1 MQIKSFIRCVTAVV
15 LISLTLFILIS
26 FLTYSANDQPFADY
40 PVNSSV
46 HNFCGKAGAHIAGYA
61 MEGLGK
67 TSYLLIIFIGLLGV
81 LYLYKEKIEYLWVKA
96 IGAVLLLF
104 SVSSLLTLMCYIYQ
118 KPPLFTNVGGVFGI
132 IIASS
137 LYEYFNLT
145 GTIIILASGLAISIM
160 LILNATPFSP
170 FMKESGEDEL
180 SLKGDS
186 ELMNHKPRSV
196 KSQSA
201 KGKNAGVASLP
212 KRGVDKAD
220 IQPNSRADV
229 EEPIDAAPVAASI
242 EKDEPPKPL
251 SKPLMLQE
259 FRENNEFQKV
269 QNIQRIRKSPD
280 EGEQRLEDNGDNFDA
295 EAAIKKDSAYK
306 LPSLNLLEKPDKKQS
321 EDDWDQVTQRAQV
334 LKNALD
340 QFNIKSEV
348 MGVERGPVITMYELE
363 LAPGTKVGKVV
374 SLSDDL
380 AIALKAPSVRIV
392 APLLGKSSIG
402 VEVPNVQRKTVM
414 LQEILEASDEIRKK
428 MAIPLLIGKD
438 VAGNPV
444 ISDLAAMPH
453 LLIAGTTGSGKS
465 VCLNAI
471 ILSILFMRHPG
482 DIQLLLVDPKMV
494 EFSMFREVP
503 HLISPVVTDMKK
515 AAAVLEW
522 AVNKMEERYAL
533 LASVGVKHI
542 NGYNKLGTD
551 EIKKRLNPEGD
562 ASLDDVP
569 FHLPHIVIV
578 VDELA
583 DLMMV
588 ASKEVEGSVIR
599 LSQKS
604 RAVGIHLILATQR
617 PSVDVITGLIKS
629 NLPSRIS
636 FYVASKVDS
645 RTILDQNGAEK
656 LLGGGDMLFLPPG
669 TSKLVRV
676 QGAYVSDEEVRN
688 VVEYLGKCAA
698 PQFNSELKGWKGG
711 SENDNRSKDPLYH
724 EAVRI
729 ILETQRGSVSL
740 LQRRLEIGY
749 SRAAKLI
756 DLMAEDGIVG
766 EYKGSQAREVFLT
779 LEEWDAQMA
788 HADDEE
794 MNDT

>member
-1 MQIKSFIRCVTAVV
+1 MGKRRLVQCIIAVFFTACAVFIFS
-15 LISLTLFILIS
+15 SLFS
-26 FLTYSANDQPFADY
+26 HSSHDNPFADY
-40 PVNSSV
+40 PPNDPVQNV
-46 HNFCGKAGAHIAGYA
+46 CGIAGALVSGYA
-61 MEGLGK
+61 LAWFGK
-67 TSYLLIIFIGLLGV
+67 TSFLIGVIFSWLGLL
-81 LYLYKEKIEYLWVKA
+81 YFCREKVECLWVKA
-96 IGAVLLLF
+96 LGAVLFLF
-104 SVSSLLTLMCYIYQ
+104 SVASLLTLGCYAFKKSMLSY
-118 KPPLFTNVGGVFGI
+118 NVGGVIGVVL
-132 IIASS
+132 ASR
-137 LYEYFNLT
+137 LFENFNYT
-145 GTIIILASGLAISIM
+145 GATIILALGIVVSLM
-160 LILNATPFSP
+160 LLFNVTPVSP
-170 FMKESGEDEL
+170 FLKEPKESEEPETVDSHEPDPKDTKAVPTRAVKKL
-180 SLKGDS
+180 EAQESEVSHEPDVKDVKNPASDVSTMQSDNLKGKVCPDDKDGRKETGS
-186 ELMNHKPRSV
+186 RSFF
-196 KSQSA
+196 
-201 KGKNAGVASLP
+201 GKIKVPDGN
-212 KRGVDKAD
+212 
-220 IQPNSRADV
+220 
-229 EEPIDAAPVAASI
+229 PIVVQTGAEDAALHARKAVEA
-242 EKDEPPKPL
+242 KDRPYPLPPHDLLEEPPK
-251 SKPLMLQE
+251 
-259 FRENNEFQKV
+259 
-269 QNIQRIRKSPD
+269 
-280 EGEQRLEDNGDNFDA
+280 
-295 EAAIKKDSAYK
+295 
-306 LPSLNLLEKPDKKQS
+306 KQG
-321 EDDWDQVTQRAQV
+321 EDDWSQITQRAHT
-334 LKNALD
+334 LKNTLE
-340 QFNIKSEV
+340 QFNIQCEV
-348 MGVERGPVITMYELE
+348 MEIQKGPVITMYELE

-380 AIALKAPSVRIV
+380 AIALKSPSVRIV

-402 VEVPNVQRKTVM
+402 VEVPNVRREVVV
-414 LQEILEASDEIRKK
+414 LRELLESADEIRKK
-428 MAIPLLIGKD
+428 MSIPLLVGKD

-444 ISDLAAMPH
+444 FSDLAAMPH

-465 VCLNAI
+465 VCLNSV
-471 ILSILFMRHPG
+471 ILSILFMRYPSEV
-482 DIQLLLVDPKMV
+482 QLLLVDPKMV
-494 EFSMFREVP
+494 EFSLFKEIP

-542 NGYNKLGTD
+542 NGYNKLGAS

-562 ASLDDVP
+562 VDIDDVP
-569 FHLPHIVIV
+569 FYLPHIVIV

-688 VVEYLGKCAA
+688 VVEYLRTCAS
-698 PQFNSELKGWKGG
+698 PQFSPELKQWKGAVDK
-711 SENDNRSKDPLYH
+711 ENDARDNLYH

-729 ILETQRGSVSL
+729 VLESQRGSVSL

-756 DLMAEDGIVG
+756 DLMAENGLVG
-766 EYKGSQAREVFLT
+766 EYKGSQAREVFLS
-779 LEEWDAQMA
+779 LEDWEAQMSRMNP
-788 HADDEE
+788 DESD
-794 MNDT
+794 NG

>member
-1 MQIKSFIRCVTAVV
+1 MGIKRFIRCITAIT
-15 LISLTLFILIS
+15 LIASSLFIFLS
-26 FLTYSANDQPFADY
+26 FVSHSSNDPPFADY
-40 PVNSSV
+40 PVNSLVS
-46 HNFCGKAGAHIAGYA
+46 NFCGKVGAQVAGYSLA
-61 MEGLGK
+61 SLGK
-67 TSYLLIIFIGLLGV
+67 TSYLISLLVGWLGV
-81 LYLYKEKIEYLWVKA
+81 SYLYRESIECLWVKV
-96 IGAVLLLF
+96 IGAILLLF
-104 SVSSLLTLMCYIYQ
+104 SFASLLTLGCYVFKKSLLSVNI
-118 KPPLFTNVGGVFGI
+118 GGVFGI
-132 IIASS
+132 VAVSR
-137 LYEYFNLT
+137 LFEHFNLT
-145 GTIIILASGLAISIM
+145 GTLIILILGLLISMM
-160 LILNATPFSP
+160 LLLNITPASP
-170 FMKESGEDEL
+170 FMKVSKVKRAKQKLILEPENVKVENLYDSKIDKYSNTQVLANNSTNSYPVSGVTEMTNE
-180 SLKGDS
+180 
-186 ELMNHKPRSV
+186 
-196 KSQSA
+196 
-201 KGKNAGVASLP
+201 
-212 KRGVDKAD
+212 
-220 IQPNSRADV
+220 
-229 EEPIDAAPVAASI
+229 
-242 EKDEPPKPL
+242 
-251 SKPLMLQE
+251 SKPPD
-259 FRENNEFQKV
+259 
-269 QNIQRIRKSPD
+269 KS
-280 EGEQRLEDNGDNFDA
+280 EKSVEQRSPKEEEINNYPFEATKKA
-295 EAAIKKDSAYK
+295 EHAYK
-306 LPSLNLLEKPDKKQS
+306 LPSCNLLEKPTGKQY
-321 EDDWDQVTQRAQV
+321 EDDWDQVTQRANV
-334 LKNALD
+334 LKNTLT
-340 QFNIKSEV
+340 QFNVQSEV
-348 MGVERGPVITMYELE
+348 VEIQRGPVITMYELE

-374 SLSDDL
+374 GLSDDL

-402 VEVPNVQRKTVM
+402 VEVPNIQRKMVT
-414 LQEILEASDEIRKK
+414 LRELLESSEDARKK

-465 VCLNAI
+465 VCLNSI
-471 ILSILFMRHPG
+471 ILSILFLRCPN
-482 DIQLLLVDPKMV
+482 DVQLLLVDPKMV
-494 EFSMFREVP
+494 EFSLFREIP

-542 NGYNKLGTD
+542 NGYNRLGMS

-562 ASLDDVP
+562 ANLEDVP
-569 FHLPHIVIV
+569 FTLPHIVIV

-588 ASKEVEGSVIR
+588 ASKEVEASVIR

-629 NLPSRIS
+629 NLPSRVS

-676 QGAYVSDEEVRN
+676 QGAYVSDEEVKN
-688 VVEYLGKCAA
+688 VVEYLRKCAA
-698 PQFNSELKGWKGG
+698 PRFSPELKCWKGA
-711 SENDNRSKDPLYH
+711 SDKENSVKDNLYND
-724 EAVRI
+724 AVRI

-779 LEEWDAQMA
+779 LEEWEAQMA
-788 HADDEE
+788 RMNQEE
-794 MNDT
+794 MDKV

>member
-1 MQIKSFIRCVTAVV
+1 MGIKRFVRCTVA
-15 LISLTLFILIS
+15 IILIALALFTFLS
-26 FLTYSANDQPFADY
+26 FLSYSSNDPPFADY
-40 PVNSSV
+40 PANNPVK
-46 HNFCGKAGAHIAGYA
+46 NFCGIAGAQVAGYA
-61 MEGLGK
+61 IAGMGR
-67 TSYLLIIFIGLLGV
+67 TSYLIVILIGWLGV
-81 LYLYKEKIEYLWVKA
+81 QYLYKERIEYLWVRA
-96 IGAVLLLF
+96 TGAVLLMF
-104 SVSSLLTLMCYIYQ
+104 SVASLLTFGCY
-118 KPPLFTNVGGVFGI
+118 LFKRNLLSANVGGIFGLV
-132 IIASS
+132 IASR

-145 GTIIILASGLAISIM
+145 GTSIILGLGFVISIM
-160 LILNATPFSP
+160 LLLNATPVSP
-170 FMKESGEDEL
+170 FIKVPKGKEGRSTSVPGTEAKGADTLRHPKVNTLENSDILVDNLTENHSDAYPVNSTMETEDEL
-180 SLKGDS
+180 RGSGGK
-186 ELMNHKPRSV
+186 V
-196 KSQSA
+196 KRIREEYDRERYPEREES
-201 KGKNAGVASLP
+201 
-212 KRGVDKAD
+212 DEETD
-220 IQPNSRADV
+220 IYEIQPDG
-229 EEPIDAAPVAASI
+229 
-242 EKDEPPKPL
+242 K
-251 SKPLMLQE
+251 
-259 FRENNEFQKV
+259 REREY
-269 QNIQRIRKSPD
+269 
-280 EGEQRLEDNGDNFDA
+280 
-295 EAAIKKDSAYK
+295 AYK
-306 LPSLNLLEKPDKKQS
+306 LPPLDLLEKPDFK
-321 EDDWDQVTQRAQV
+321 EYADDWEQITQRARV
-334 LKNALD
+334 LKNTLE
-340 QFNIKSEV
+340 QFNVKSEV
-348 MGVERGPVITMYELE
+348 VEIERGPVITMYELE

-374 SLSDDL
+374 GLSDDL
-380 AIALKAPSVRIV
+380 AIALKAPSVRVV
-392 APLLGKSSIG
+392 APLMGKSSIG
-402 VEVPNVQRKTVM
+402 IEVPNIQREMVV
-414 LQEILEASDEIRKK
+414 LRELLEASEEVRKK

-444 ISDLAAMPH
+444 ISDLASMPH

-465 VCLNAI
+465 VCLNSV
-471 ILSILFMRHPG
+471 ILSILFLRHPN
-482 DIQLLLVDPKMV
+482 DVQLLLVDPKMV
-494 EFSMFREVP
+494 EFSLFREIP

-542 NGYNKLGTD
+542 NGYNRLGMS
-551 EIKKRLNPEGD
+551 EIKRRLNPDGD
-562 ASLDDVP
+562 ANLEDVP
-569 FHLPHIVIV
+569 FYLPHIVIV

-588 ASKEVEGSVIR
+588 ASKEVEASVIR

-656 LLGGGDMLFLPPG
+656 LLGSGDMLFLPPG

-676 QGAYVSDEEVRN
+676 QGAYVSDEEVKN
-688 VVEYLGKCAA
+688 VVEYLRKCAA
-698 PQFNSELKGWKGG
+698 PQFSPELKCWKGA
-711 SENDNRSKDPLYH
+711 SDKENSAKDNLYN

-729 ILETQRGSVSL
+729 VLETQRGSVSL

-788 HADDEE
+788 RMNQEE
-794 MNDT
+794 MDNA